1 MEMVE
6 LLNKID
12 EYPFLKVCDMF
23 SGKQIENLSWWT
35 YWDGTGW
42 EKLWK
47 TFLTKCAEYYDNVFT
62 KEQKEI
68 FKILDSKEKY
78 GRLVIT
84 ATLWIE
90 ELETPL
96 EMLSKYTC
104 IECGKQP
111 RNSRGEHM
119 IYRTKGYILPYCKKC
134 LAKCYKQLST
144 TIKYKDYKKEIK
156 CVAKNF
162 VTHQF
167 SVSSNNEN
175 ELIYY
180 WKEKDNWLY
189 KEER

>member
-1 MEMVE
+1 MEMAEYVD
-6 LLNKID
+6 K
-12 EYPFLKVCDMF
+12 YPFLKVYDI

-62 KEQKEI
+62 KEQKER

-78 GRLVIT
+78 GRLDVTT
-84 ATLWIE
+84 AFWVE

-111 RNSRGEHM
+111 RNSRGKHI
-119 IYRTKGYILPYCKKC
+119 IYRTEGYILPYCKKC
-134 LAKCYKQLST
+134 LAKQYKQSAVLN
-144 TIKYKDYKKEIK
+144 YKELK

-167 SVSSNNEN
+167 SVSSSNNEN

>member
-1 MEMVE
+1 MEMAEYVD
-6 LLNKID
+6 K
-12 EYPFLKVCDMF
+12 YPFLKVYDI

-62 KEQKEI
+62 KEQKER

-78 GRLVIT
+78 GILNIIT
-84 ATLWIE
+84 TLWIE

-111 RNSRGEHM
+111 RNSRGKHM

-167 SVSSNNEN
+167 SVSSDNEN

-189 KEER
+189 KKERR